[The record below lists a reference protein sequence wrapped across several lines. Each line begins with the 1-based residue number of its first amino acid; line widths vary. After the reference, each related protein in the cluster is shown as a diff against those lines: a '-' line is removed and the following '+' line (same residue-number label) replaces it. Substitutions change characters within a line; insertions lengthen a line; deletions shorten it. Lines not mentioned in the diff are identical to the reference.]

1 MRKIRFQWVLV
12 ALGTLALVTALACT
26 QEVVKE
32 VPVEKVI
39 TQEVVKEVPVEKI
52 VEVEKETVRTVEVE
66 KPVEVIKEVVK
77 EVRVPGET
85 VVVTEVEIKEVPVE
99 KVVVR
104 EVQTAG
110 NPGLLRVG
118 NNGDISFLDTH
129 RSQSGHDIWHGSMLY
144 DTLVFYDR
152 TYTTAI
158 PGLATGWTLQPDG
171 TTYDFTLRQDVTYHN
186 GDHWTSADRIWNY
199 DRCIV
204 ALKEKS
210 RCGTTLLDVQ
220 KWSAPGPYELR
231 LELNKFNVVFM
242 FHAGGP
248 REMHRGNTE
257 SGEVDTNPIGTG
269 TYKFVEYIP
278 GDRLVMEKFTD
289 YWDKGFLAI
298 RPQRAVILPMPETQ
312 TRIAA
317 LKTGEIDLMTDV
329 PFNAL
334 EDLDNTPGLQL
345 LRQTGIT
352 MSYMTL
358 IMNTREGPMS
368 DVRVRKA
375 MQHAVNKEA
384 MHNVIWFGHGEVDCN
399 LIPSKMWAYT
409 PTPCPARDIS
419 AATALLND
427 AGYNSGNPLKIKY
440 IPEPNN
446 EMFVKIG
453 EVFKQNVEEIDF
465 AEVEIEVV
473 DTATW
478 LDKVWFGVES
488 DQGWP
493 NHEGTI
499 IHKEYDIGDAW
510 YTRWPPD
517 PDGLMQSV
525 LRAGSENGPYLG
537 NNGMRYYNAEVEEL
551 FDKGKSTLDKAVRKP
566 AYARVVDIVVN
577 EDVPLI
583 KIQSMP
589 RFYAANLKMQN
600 APMTPNGYL
609 DFRAWNYDFSQ

>member
-1 MRKIRFQWVLV
+1 MKKFRVQRVLLILGAFALV
-12 ALGTLALVTALACT
+12 AALACT
-26 QEVVKE
+26 EEIIKE
-32 VPVEKVI
+32 VPVEKII
-39 TQEVVKEVPVEKI
+39 TQEVIKEVPVEKI
-52 VEVEKETVRTVEVE
+52 VEVTKETVRTVEVE
-66 KPVEVIKEVVK
+66 KPVEVIKEVVR
-77 EVRVPGET
+77 EVKVPGET
-85 VVVTEVEIKEVPVE
+85 VIVEKEVVRTVEVEKQ
-99 KVVVR
+99 VVV
-104 EVQTAG
+104 EVMTGG

-118 NNGDISFLDTH
+118 NNGDISFLDSH

-144 DTLVFYDR
+144 DTLLFYDR

-158 PGLATGWTLQPDG
+158 PGLATGWTLAPDG
-171 TTYDFTLRQDVTYHN
+171 TTYDFSLRQDVIYHN
-186 GDHWTSADRIWNY
+186 GEKWDSSDRIWNY

-204 ALKEKS
+204 ELKEKS
-210 RCGTTLLDVQ
+210 RCGTTLLDVK

-231 LELNKFNVVFM
+231 LELDKFNVVFL

-248 REMHRGNTE
+248 REMNRGNVV

-269 TYKFVEYIP
+269 SHKFVEFIP
-278 GDRLVMEKFTD
+278 GDRLVMEKFAE
-289 YWDKGFLAI
+289 YWDKSFLAI
-298 RPQRAVILPMPETQ
+298 RPERVVILPMPETQ

-317 LKTGEIDLMTDV
+317 LKAGEIDLMTDV

-334 EDLDNTPGLQL
+334 EDLDNTKGLQL

-358 IMNTREGPMS
+358 IMNTREGVMS

-375 MQHAVNKEA
+375 MQHLVNKEA

-409 PTPCPARDIS
+409 PMACPKRDVG

-427 AGYNSGNPLKIKY
+427 AGYNSSNPIKIKY

-453 EVFKQNVEEIDF
+453 EVFKQNVEEVDF
-465 AEVEIEVV
+465 AEVTIEVV

-478 LDKVWFGVES
+478 LDKVWFGVEAS
-488 DQGWP
+488 DGWK
-493 NHEGTI
+493 NHLGAT

-537 NNGMRYYNAEVEEL
+537 NNGMRYYNPEIEAL
-551 FDKGKSTLDKAVRKP
+551 FDEGKSTLDKTVRKP
-566 AYARVVDIVVN
+566 AYARIVDIVIN

-583 KIQSMP
+583 KLQSMP
-589 RFYAANLKMQN
+589 RFYAANMKMRNSQ
-600 APMTPNGYL
+600 MTPNGYL
-609 DFRAWNYDFSQ
+609 DFRAWNFDFSQ